1 MSIYTVLST
10 LNVYQLANKHV
21 LGLYLWD
28 RHNEL
33 EKNEGGETQLRV
45 VVTLYLYERDETSSP
60 ATPGARA
67 LLENRTQI

>member
-10 LNVYQLANKHV
+10 LKVYQLANKHV

-33 EKNEGGETQLRV
+33 EKSEGGDTA
-45 VVTLYLYERDETSSP
+45 TSCCYS
-60 ATPGARA
+60 
-67 LLENRTQI
+67 LSL